1 MHLSRCIETIAWS
14 DLCETGTNGSIDVS
28 ALRAWLMCLTWGSRA
43 AKKSSFKPTRRCERE
58 KKTHRQALSI
68 RIPRKFAEVDDSCEM
83 AASLKGYCARLPL
96 KQLTWNCV
104 HTARYVARI
113 DIGWHKR
120 WRQTERVTRNLTKEE
135 RKHAC
140 AARFSLPLFWK
151 RAPCTLPSYQ
161 DKPLLILALSRKC
174 HILTETLIRSGD
186 FKCVRRFFYTSS
198 SDVIIQELHHYGS

>member
-1 MHLSRCIETIAWS
+1 MHRDDRMIWSLRNWDKRFDRCISLAS
-14 DLCETGTNGSIDVS
+14 VTNVS
-28 ALRAWLMCLTWGSRA
+28 YVRLSSRKEIIVQA
-43 AKKSSFKPTRRCERE
+43 DATVRERKKM
-58 KKTHRQALSI
+58 HRQALSI
-68 RIPRKFAEVDDSCEM
+68 RIPRKFAEVDDSREM
-83 AASLKGYCARLPL
+83 AASLKGYCARLQL

-120 WRQTERVTRNLTKEE
+120 WRQTERVTRKLTKEE

-151 RAPCTLPSYQ
+151 SAPCTLPSYK
-161 DKPLLILALSRKC
+161 DKPLLILALSSSRKC

-186 FKCVRRFFYTSS
+186 FKCARRSFYTSS